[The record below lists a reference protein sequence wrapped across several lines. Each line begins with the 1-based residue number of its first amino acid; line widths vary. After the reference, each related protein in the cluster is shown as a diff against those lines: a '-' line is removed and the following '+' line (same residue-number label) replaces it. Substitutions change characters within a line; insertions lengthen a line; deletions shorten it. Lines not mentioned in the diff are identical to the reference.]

1 MKKPTQKPPQKP
13 PKLNFQ
19 LITFQPRNFN
29 TLLQAAK
36 NGDLALVSAIRKKDN
51 SPVALICAINHN
63 SPTHSPITL
72 TPIAEL
78 IQGNPYQ
85 LYQDPTETKDKRRRG
100 NPYRNTKAH

>member
-1 MKKPTQKPPQKP
+1 MKKPTQKPP
-13 PKLNFQ
+13 KLKKAY
-19 LITFQPRNFN
+19 RENFN